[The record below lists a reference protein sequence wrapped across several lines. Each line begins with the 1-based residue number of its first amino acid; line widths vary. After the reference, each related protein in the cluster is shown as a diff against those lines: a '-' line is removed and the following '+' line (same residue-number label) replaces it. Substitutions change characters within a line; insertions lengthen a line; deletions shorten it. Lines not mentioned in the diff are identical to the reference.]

1 MHAVYGMP
9 CHTVRSL
16 QQTAHIPRLFH
27 NVYFVLCIL
36 CSCFDVLCFVQK
48 QLFPQ
53 PTLSVSQSVSQPD
66 SQQPASQPFVVVASV
81 SVLALLALLAVR
93 CVV

>member
-1 MHAVYGMP
+1 MPYSPLSPTNRSHSAVVP
-9 CHTVRSL
+9 QCVFCTL
-16 QQTAHIPRLFH
+16 
-27 NVYFVLCIL
+27 YFVFVFE
-36 CSCFDVLCFVQK
+36 CFDVLCFVQK